1 MELKLNYSNFD
12 MYSKKLGFYFK
23 NHEKIGSYFG
33 LFLSMIFIAISL
45 ALFFSQIISLIKR
58 NELNVYDSTI
68 YAQEMPSIKVDK
80 KLLYFAFG
88 LEEPTTSKRF
98 IDEGIYVPKVAFVE
112 KVKINDELVTVKTTQ
127 LPLERCNVTNFGEN
141 YQHLFTKNELDNSYC
156 LKNFTYEL
164 DFAGGY
170 KYEKFNYM
178 RLRIYPC
185 VNSSSNNYSCKPQSE
200 IDEYLASGYFSIL
213 IKDFGLNP
221 SNYSQPVVPT
231 FQDLYTT
238 IDKKIYRN
246 YILNFGITEVH
257 TDTGIINEK
266 IKKDR
271 YFQYRKEIQTFT
283 FRDEQE
289 YYKGKSIIL
298 VQFKIDDAIIIQK
311 RSYTKIA
318 EIFSRIGGYMQLMNT
333 IFLLIASLVNKLNF
347 DLKIVNTLFRFDLE
361 ENEYILRMSTFKE
374 IHPKIKVNPLGKKNT
389 FLSLRKS
396 VEEKKSIDSENKSK
410 NNLIT
415 KDKDFNISELNL
427 SINKINNGK
436 RNSKVK
442 IEKFDNFNSFGN
454 RSSNIYSIK
463 SKIESKT
470 KSNIDL
476 FNKFN
481 VDNRCKEKE
490 KKHSKES
497 DDDIHLNFFDYF
509 CTCKNSK
516 RYKYIQLYNKA
527 YRFYREKMDII
538 HVFSLLTFLE
548 EFLLDYLKKEPF
560 GIINN

>member
-1 MELKLNYSNFD
+1 MELKLHYSNFD
-12 MYSKKLGFYFK
+12 MYSKKLGFYFQ

-33 LFLSMIFIAISL
+33 LFLSLVYIVVSL
-45 ALFFSQIISLIKR
+45 FLLFFQVLSLFKR

-80 KLLYFAFG
+80 NLLYFAFG

-98 IDEGIYVPKVAFVE
+98 IDEGIYIPKVAFVE

-185 VNSSSNNYSCKPQSE
+185 VNNSNNNYSCKPQSE
-200 IDEYLASGYFSIL
+200 IDDYLASGYFSIL

-238 IDKKIYRN
+238 IDKRIYRN

-266 IKKDR
+266 ITKDR

-298 VQFKIDDAIIIQK
+298 VQFKIDDAVIIQK

-333 IFLLIASLVNKLNF
+333 VFLLISLLMNKL
-347 DLKIVNTLFRFDLE
+347 DAELKILNSIFNFNIKEKKLTLKYRSLNSLYSSNESKLAKNIEINTSSKNKNSNSKDSEINENSNLYIILNNNKNQENQINKNKNLKTFEESKNIENSNIIKYKKE
-361 ENEYILRMSTFKE
+361 ENVVSYQKDNLKKTNTKE
-374 IHPKIKVNPLGKKNT
+374 EVN
-389 FLSLRKS
+389 
-396 VEEKKSIDSENKSK
+396 
-410 NNLIT
+410 
-415 KDKDFNISELNL
+415 
-427 SINKINNGK
+427 INKIPKGYINHLNLNCFDRLLKGK
-436 RNSKVK
+436 FFNKRKNVQLFNLSRVFYRKRMDIV
-442 IEKFDNFNSFGN
+442 ISFSRSFLFEKLLLKDDFNKS
-454 RSSNIYSIK
+454 YSIK
-463 SKIESKT
+463 EIE
-470 KSNIDL
+470 L
-476 FNKFN
+476 
-481 VDNRCKEKE
+481 
-490 KKHSKES
+490 
-497 DDDIHLNFFDYF
+497 
-509 CTCKNSK
+509 
-516 RYKYIQLYNKA
+516 
-527 YRFYREKMDII
+527 
-538 HVFSLLTFLE
+538 
-548 EFLLDYLKKEPF
+548 
-560 GIINN
+560 